1 MTDELTQDAATP
13 PAGATP
19 PAAAATPPAAD
30 TPIPVPTRMRLLAAL
45 ANVVLPPLG
54 HVLLGRALRGVVL
67 WLAIVIA
74 GALVAGLVIAVPG
87 IATLVLGSI
96 LALAMILAL
105 PVDAFVRAGA
115 PRPRRYRRAF
125 VYLLVAVASMV
136 AGQVVTGVLRNT
148 VLRAYRL
155 PSGSMQGT
163 LRIGD
168 RFFSDRVFAGGW
180 TPARGDII
188 VYTTDF
194 AGREFVKRVIGLPGE
209 TIELRRKRVFVDGQ
223 PLAEPYV
230 QHVDPNVVPDRDDFA
245 PHKIPSG
252 TLFVLGDNRDDSNV
266 SRFMGPVPIARVKGR
281 ARVLYWSSDST
292 GRVRWERIGRRL

>member
-1 MTDELTQDAATP
+1 
-13 PAGATP
+13 
-19 PAAAATPPAAD
+19 
-30 TPIPVPTRMRLLAAL
+30 
-45 ANVVLPPLG
+45 
-54 HVLLGRALRGVVL
+54 
-67 WLAIVIA
+67 VI
-74 GALVAGLVIAVPG
+74 
-87 IATLVLGSI
+87 
-96 LALAMILAL
+96 
-105 PVDAFVRAGA
+105 
-115 PRPRRYRRAF
+115 
-125 VYLLVAVASMV
+125 
-136 AGQVVTGVLRNT
+136 
-148 VLRAYRL
+148 
-155 PSGSMQGT
+155 
-163 LRIGD
+163 
-168 RFFSDRVFAGGW
+168 AGGW

-252 TLFVLGDNRDDSNV
+252 TLFVLGDNRDDSND